1 MEEEEHIPDSIP
13 VRKTCDRAFAV
24 KREFPTTWNYGYCG
38 GPLIHGTR
46 LCKKYDGQFMC
57 YCLEK
62 PKLNYLHHFYLLM
75 EDLRSQDF
83 FKNFLCLIKQ
93 EI

>member
-46 LCKKYDGQFMC
+46 LCKKYDNEMNQQMIQMQQANRETTMKRFASFQ
-57 YCLEK
+57 EVIS
-62 PKLNYLHHFYLLM
+62 LL
-75 EDLRSQDF
+75 
-83 FKNFLCLIKQ
+83 I
-93 EI
+93 